1 MSTLETSTLKT
12 STLKTSTLTTY
23 LKIQGQLFVYGI
35 VGPIF
40 LLIYFGATPN
50 YDMKWMYWWGL
61 LITTADVL
69 IALEITD
76 RRARQDRIGRS
87 QALHSS
93 G

>member
-1 MSTLETSTLKT
+1 MSA
-12 STLKTSTLTTY
+12 LTTY

-50 YDMKWMYWWGL
+50 NDMKWMYWWGL

-76 RRARQDRIGRS
+76 RRTRQDRTARS
-87 QALHSS
+87 QALRLS

>member
-1 MSTLETSTLKT
+1 MSA
-12 STLKTSTLTTY
+12 LTTY

-50 YDMKWMYWWGL
+50 NDMKWMYWWGL

-76 RRARQDRIGRS
+76 RRTRQDTIGRS
-87 QALHSS
+87 QAPRLS

>member
-1 MSTLETSTLKT
+1 MSA
-12 STLKTSTLTTY
+12 LTTY

-50 YDMKWMYWWGL
+50 NDMKWMYWWGL

-76 RRARQDRIGRS
+76 RRTRQDRTARS
-87 QALHSS
+87 QAPRLS

>member
-1 MSTLETSTLKT
+1 MDTLKF
-12 STLKTSTLTTY
+12 Y

-61 LITTADVL
+61 VITAADVL
-69 IALEITD
+69 IALGITE
-76 RRARQDRIGRS
+76 RRARQDRIARS
-87 QALHSS
+87 PVPRSS
-93 G
+93 GSPAR